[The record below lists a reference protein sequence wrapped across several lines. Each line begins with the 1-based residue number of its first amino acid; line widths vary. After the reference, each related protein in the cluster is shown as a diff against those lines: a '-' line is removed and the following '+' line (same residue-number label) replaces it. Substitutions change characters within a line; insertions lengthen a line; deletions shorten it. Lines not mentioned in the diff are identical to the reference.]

1 MCRALVLTFNPLWWQ
16 FSLMA
21 TFPENVLGIL
31 LFCGCVMVIG
41 VIQVRR
47 QLRSGCVSAPLLW
60 LALIQRVPA
69 PGRHRGVRLQPS
81 FPAERA
87 DPDLGEPDLLQ
98 TPHPQSHHAGSAHV
112 LHCQRLL
119 LHLLPASRRPLR
131 RSFTPKNVLLFSVL
145 TSYQLTLSAL
155 LIFSR
160 SVLRAVGHRYLPA
173 VHLPVSEVVSRQ
185 DDG

>member
-1 MCRALVLTFNPLWWQ
+1 MLITFLPYTVSRSSTKFKKICPTLTFNPLWRQ

-47 QLRSGCVSAPLLW
+47 RLSFVSSLPTWLLIIRR
-60 LALIQRVPA
+60 LSPPV
-69 PGRHRGVRLQPS
+69 GDRGLRLQPS
-81 FPAERA
+81 LPAERA

-112 LHCQRLL
+112 LHRQRLL
-119 LHLLPASRRPLR
+119 LHLLPARR
-131 RSFTPKNVLLFSVL
+131 
-145 TSYQLTLSAL
+145 
-155 LIFSR
+155 
-160 SVLRAVGHRYLPA
+160 
-173 VHLPVSEVVSRQ
+173 
-185 DDG
+185 